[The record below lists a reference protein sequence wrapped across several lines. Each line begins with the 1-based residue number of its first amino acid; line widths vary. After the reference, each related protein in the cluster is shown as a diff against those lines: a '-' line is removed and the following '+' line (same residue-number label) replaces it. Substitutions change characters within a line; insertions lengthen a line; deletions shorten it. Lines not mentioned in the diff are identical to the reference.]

1 MNITALPNNMEK
13 YMALMLGNNVAFI
26 DSFQLMSSSLD
37 ELVSNL
43 PNLII
48 KIYIRKMFR

>member
-1 MNITALPNNMEK
+1 
-13 YMALMLGNNVAFI
+13 MLGNNVVFI

-43 PNLII
+43 PNLSL
-48 KIYIRKMFR
+48 KYISEKF

>member
-1 MNITALPNNMEK
+1 
-13 YMALMLGNNVAFI
+13 MLGNNVAFI
-26 DSFQLMSSSLD
+26 DSFQLTDEFKS

-48 KIYIRKMFR
+48 KIYIRKILRLKI